1 MRDSWTVDLRCPDC
15 GARGAAK
22 VSEDDHRLMPS
33 NGTLRVDKLPAG
45 FRVRSLGNTMSTTK
59 FECIP
64 CGILTQR

>member
-1 MRDSWTVDLRCPDC
+1 
-15 GARGAAK
+15 
-22 VSEDDHRLMPS
+22 MPS

-45 FRVRSLGNTMSTTK
+45 FRVRSLGNTMRTTK